1 MKRKLR
7 FILAALVVL
16 GLAFALVACGGGNGG
31 DAGDTA
37 ANGDA
42 APSGDVT
49 TFAIGF
55 GGPLTQGSVGFGQG
69 ALNATQLAVS
79 QANESQEAQDL
90 GIQFRVVEGDDQ
102 SDPTR
107 APVVANALVS
117 ERDIVGIVGHFNSA
131 VTEPAGLVYNEAG
144 LVQISYGSTRPDL
157 TQMGRENFFR
167 TCATD
172 ALQGPTA
179 AQSAWDLGF
188 RTAALI
194 DDSSTYG
201 QGLIEAFTTKWDELG
216 GETVVTEST
225 QQGQSDFGPVVTR
238 IRAASPDFVFF
249 AGTGDATTGAGGLF
263 ARQLHDGGVEV
274 PVVGGDGIQD
284 QVFIDEA
291 GPGALGTI
299 ATKPGMPIEDMP
311 EGQQFLAAWDEM
323 FPGVAAGGFDAFAF
337 DATNAIIRAVFAV
350 AEADGVDNVATPAG
364 RAAIIDYVADIS
376 FDGVTGPVSFDEN
389 GDNNNAVITTF
400 LVVEGDD
407 GYEWIAHPDIH

>member
-1 MKRKLR
+1 MKSKLR
-7 FILAALVVL
+7 FIVAAMLTLALC
-16 GLAFALVACGGGNGG
+16 FALVACNGG
-31 DAGDTA
+31 DDTTSSA
-37 ANGDA
+37 PADA
-42 APSGDVT
+42 PTDGKT

-69 ALNATQLAVS
+69 ALRATQLAVK
-79 QANESQEAQDL
+79 QANESDQARDL
-90 GIQFRVVEGDDQ
+90 NIEFRVVEADDQ

-117 ERDIVGIVGHFNSA
+117 ERDLVGVVGHFNSA

-144 LVQISYGSTRPDL
+144 VIQISYGSTRPDL
-157 TQMGRENFFR
+157 THMGRDNFFR

-188 RTAALI
+188 RSAALI

-201 QGLIEAFTTKWDELG
+201 QGLVEAFTTKWIELG
-216 GETVVTEST
+216 GEVLVEEST

-238 IRAASPDFVFF
+238 IRAAGPDFVFF

-263 ARQLHDGGVEV
+263 ARQLKDGGVEA
-274 PVVGGDGIQD
+274 PMVGGDGIQD

-291 GPGALGTI
+291 GATGAEGTI

-311 EGQQFLAAWDEM
+311 EGAAFLQAYEAE
-323 FPGVAAGGFDAFAF
+323 FPGEAAGGFDAFAF
-337 DATNAIIRAVFAV
+337 DAANAIINAVFEV
-350 AEADGVDNVATPAG
+350 AADKGAAEVATPAG
-364 RAAIIDYVADIS
+364 RRAIIEAVHNIN
-376 FDGVTGPVSFDEN
+376 FNGVTGPVSFDEF
-389 GDNNNAVITTF
+389 GDNNNAIITTF
-400 LVVEGDD
+400 LVQD
-407 GYEWIAHPDIH
+407 GEWIAHPEIHP